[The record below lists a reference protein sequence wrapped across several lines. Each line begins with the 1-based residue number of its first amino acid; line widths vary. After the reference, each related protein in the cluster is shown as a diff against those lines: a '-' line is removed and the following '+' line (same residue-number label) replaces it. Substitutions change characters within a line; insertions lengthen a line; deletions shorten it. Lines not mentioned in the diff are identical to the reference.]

1 MSEDGFKDFAWFC
14 LVEKEEAEEGVASAG
29 LGRALQLLVNSL
41 LTLVTAVGEGA
52 EAGELTLIF
61 HKCLPSGIY

>member
-1 MSEDGFKDFAWFC
+1 MPEDGFKDFAWFC
-14 LVEKEEAEEGVASAG
+14 LFEKEEAEEGVASPG

-41 LTLVTAVGEGA
+41 LTLVIVVGGAAEG
-52 EAGELTLIF
+52 GESTLIF